1 MAVSSTKSEILTC
14 WDKNQESYFD
24 KKNRESL
31 FNKKNPES
39 YFDKKKTLR
48 DVDKFPV
55 NFSVVPH
62 IVSPLENI
70 FGYLD
75 FKDLNNCRI
84 VCKIWQNILHEKR
97 SLWIELLEKEKIK
110 KFGSSSENC
119 NSLGSD
125 EIWQNHIDQHDPN
138 NVVAELPRTLYAEIR

>member
-1 MAVSSTKSEILTC
+1 MANSTTKSKILTC

-24 KKNRESL
+24 KK
-31 FNKKNPES
+31 
-39 YFDKKKTLR
+39 KTRR

-84 VCKIWQNILHEKR
+84 VCKVWQNILLEKR

-110 KFGSSSENC
+110 TFVARIYPGP
-119 NSLGSD
+119 D
-125 EIWQNHIDQHDPN
+125 EIWQNHINQHDPN
-138 NVVAELPRTLYAEIR
+138 FDATELPRHLYAEIR

>member
-1 MAVSSTKSEILTC
+1 MAVSATKSKILTC

-24 KKNRESL
+24 KK
-31 FNKKNPES
+31 
-39 YFDKKKTLR
+39 KTRR

-75 FKDLNNCRI
+75 FKDLNNCRT
-84 VCKIWQNILHEKR
+84 VCKVWQNILLEKR

-110 KFGSSSENC
+110 KFGSSSENYD
-119 NSLGSD
+119 SLGSD
-125 EIWQNHIDQHDPN
+125 EMWQIYDRLKKTGTETGFFIAVSIMIRMMDTKVVEGCPQNHWQK
-138 NVVAELPRTLYAEIR
+138 

>member
-1 MAVSSTKSEILTC
+1 MAVSSAKSEILTC

-24 KKNRESL
+24 KK
-31 FNKKNPES
+31 
-39 YFDKKKTLR
+39 KTRR

-75 FKDLNNCRI
+75 FKDLNNCQS
-84 VCKIWQNILHEKR
+84 VCKIWQNILLEKR

-110 KFGSSSENC
+110 KFGSRSENYSS
-119 NSLGSD
+119 NKIRKTQNEHLIIIFQVISLGFCSRNYCSYL
-125 EIWQNHIDQHDPN
+125 IHPLMANI
-138 NVVAELPRTLYAEIR
+138 

>member
-1 MAVSSTKSEILTC
+1 MAVSTTKSKILTC

-24 KKNRESL
+24 KK
-31 FNKKNPES
+31 
-39 YFDKKKTLR
+39 KTRR

-84 VCKIWQNILHEKR
+84 VWKVWQNILLEKR

-110 KFGSSSENC
+110 KFGSSSENYD
-119 NSLGSD
+119 SLGSD
-125 EIWQNHIDQHDPN
+125 EMWQIHIDQHDPN
-138 NVVAELPRTLYAEIR
+138 NVVVELPRTLYAEIR

>member
-1 MAVSSTKSEILTC
+1 MAVSTTKSKILTC

-24 KKNRESL
+24 KK
-31 FNKKNPES
+31 
-39 YFDKKKTLR
+39 KTRR
-48 DVDKFPV
+48 DLDKFPV

-75 FKDLNNCRI
+75 FKDLNNCRT
-84 VCKIWQNILHEKR
+84 VCKVWRNILLEKR
-97 SLWIELLEKEKIK
+97 SLWIELLEEEKIK
-110 KFGSSSENC
+110 TFVARIYPGP
-119 NSLGSD
+119 D

-138 NVVAELPRTLYAEIR
+138 FDATELPRHLYAEIR

>member
-1 MAVSSTKSEILTC
+1 MAVSATKSKILTC

-24 KKNRESL
+24 KK
-31 FNKKNPES
+31 
-39 YFDKKKTLR
+39 KTRR

-75 FKDLNNCRI
+75 FKDLNNCRT
-84 VCKIWQNILHEKR
+84 VCKVWRNILLEKR
-97 SLWIELLEKEKIK
+97 SLWIELLEEEKIK
-110 KFGSSSENC
+110 TFVARIYPGP
-119 NSLGSD
+119 D

-138 NVVAELPRTLYAEIR
+138 FDATELPRHLYAEIR

>member
-1 MAVSSTKSEILTC
+1 MAVFTTKSKILTC

-24 KKNRESL
+24 KK
-31 FNKKNPES
+31 
-39 YFDKKKTLR
+39 KTRR

-55 NFSVVPH
+55 NFSAVPH

-75 FKDLNNCRI
+75 FKDLNSCRT
-84 VCKIWQNILHEKR
+84 VCKVWQNILLEKR

-110 KFGSSSENC
+110 KFGSSSENYD
-119 NSLGSD
+119 SLGSD
-125 EIWQNHIDQHDPN
+125 EMWQIHIDQHDPN
-138 NVVAELPRTLYAEIR
+138 NVVVELPRTLYAEIR

>member
-1 MAVSSTKSEILTC
+1 MAVPSAKSEILTC

-24 KKNRESL
+24 KK
-31 FNKKNPES
+31 
-39 YFDKKKTLR
+39 KTRR

-75 FKDLNNCRI
+75 FKDLNNCQSI
-84 VCKIWQNILHEKR
+84 CKIWQNILLEKR

-110 KFGSSSENC
+110 KFGSSSENYDSKSAVHVLLSRFYP
-119 NSLGSD
+119 NFIQILSRFYPD
-125 EIWQNHIDQHDPN
+125 FIWIK
-138 NVVAELPRTLYAEIR
+138 L

>member
-1 MAVSSTKSEILTC
+1 MANSTTKSKILTC

-24 KKNRESL
+24 KK
-31 FNKKNPES
+31 
-39 YFDKKKTLR
+39 KTRR

-75 FKDLNNCRI
+75 FKDLNNCQS
-84 VCKIWQNILHEKR
+84 VCKIWQNILLEKR

-110 KFGSSSENC
+110 KFGSSSENYD
-119 NSLGSD
+119 SLGSD
-125 EIWQNHIDQHDPN
+125 EMWQIHIDQHDPN
-138 NVVAELPRTLYAEIR
+138 NVVVELPRTLYAEIR

>member
-1 MAVSSTKSEILTC
+1 MAVSSAKSEILTC

-24 KKNRESL
+24 KK
-31 FNKKNPES
+31 
-39 YFDKKKTLR
+39 KTRR

-75 FKDLNNCRI
+75 FKDLNNCQS
-84 VCKIWQNILHEKR
+84 VCKIWQNILLEKR

-110 KFGSSSENC
+110 KFGSSSENYD
-119 NSLGSD
+119 SLGSD
-125 EIWQNHIDQHDPN
+125 EMWQIHIDQHDPN
-138 NVVAELPRTLYAEIR
+138 NVVVELPRTLYAEIR